1 MKNKRILLLIFIFS
15 LLLGVMEI
23 AWFFYNYNKN
33 VSLIFTE
40 SIIQFVLAGLCLSF
54 FVAFLSLYNYLTDE
68 KIKIDEPKNIEKN
81 IKDIF
86 QYEQLLNPPDI
97 NN

>member
-1 MKNKRILLLIFIFS
+1 MKNRRILLLIFIFS
-15 LLLGVMEI
+15 LLFAIMEI

-40 SIIQFVLAGLCLSF
+40 SIFQFVLAGVCLSF
-54 FVAFLSLYNYLTDE
+54 FVAFLSLYKYFNE
-68 KIKIDEPKNIEKN
+68 EQIENVKPKNIEKD
-81 IKDIF
+81 IKDIY
-86 QYEQLLNPPDI
+86 QYEQLLNPPDF